1 MPYRIAQIEAVTNG
15 NDSNFIVEIGL
26 VAACSEAELVD
37 ISNEKFN
44 AWRLRR
50 AQCPSLKVV

>member
-50 AQCPSLKVV
+50 AQCPSL